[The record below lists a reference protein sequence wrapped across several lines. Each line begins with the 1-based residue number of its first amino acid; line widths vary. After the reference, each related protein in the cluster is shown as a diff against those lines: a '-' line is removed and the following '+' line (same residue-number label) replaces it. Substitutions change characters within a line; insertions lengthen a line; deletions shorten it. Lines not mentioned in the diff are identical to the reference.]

1 MHLLSSCLG
10 AFRSCSWINIILYL
24 TYNSAFFLIGGRGF
38 SLSSFVSEFLS
49 FEILFFHI
57 FFSLFIPLI
66 FALWCLIPV
75 GSTAANH
82 CSPFSFPLFLSM
94 TFHLYC
100 CGAVLIGESKIPIT
114 VSSMLPYI
122 CIYVCMYF
130 FFFCSSLPL
139 SWPPSLRMQS
149 THAWRKKQFP
159 KFKDYVVFLRCGK
172 IAEWSTLH
180 PVKYY
185 ALVLCISYQRILYW
199 PYWGF
204 LEGLVKALSA
214 LPFNWHFEP
223 TFAWHLWPYVPT
235 VVRSQ

>member
-1 MHLLSSCLG
+1 M
-10 AFRSCSWINIILYL
+10 
-24 TYNSAFFLIGGRGF
+24 IGGRGF

-114 VSSMLPYI
+114 VASMLPYI

-149 THAWRKKQFP
+149 THMLGERSNFQSSRIMWCFLDAARLQNGQPCTLSNTMPWSCAYRTSASYTDRTEASWR
-159 KFKDYVVFLRCGK
+159 V
-172 IAEWSTLH
+172 WSKLCLLYLLTGTLN
-180 PVKYY
+180 P
-185 ALVLCISYQRILYW
+185 LLLDIF
-199 PYWGF
+199 G
-204 LEGLVKALSA
+204 
-214 LPFNWHFEP
+214 P
-223 TFAWHLWPYVPT
+223 TFLLLSGHSSLTHYWTAENLPSLSCLVFPIP
-235 VVRSQ
+235 QP